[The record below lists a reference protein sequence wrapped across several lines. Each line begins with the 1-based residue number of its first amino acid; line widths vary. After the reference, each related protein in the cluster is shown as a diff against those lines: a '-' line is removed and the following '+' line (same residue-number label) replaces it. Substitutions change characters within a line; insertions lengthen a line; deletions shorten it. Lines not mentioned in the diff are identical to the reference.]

1 MSTKYHQLTV
11 REIIRETPDAI
22 TVVFEQDSERLDY
35 KPGQF
40 LTLILPIEDQKVRRS
55 YSLSTCPFLDKYP
68 AVTIKRV
75 ASGKVSN
82 YLNDQ
87 LKAGDTIEVLQ
98 PMGMFTTTL
107 VGTEQRHLIMFGGG
121 SGITPLMSIMKSVLY
136 AEPKTKV
143 SLIYAN
149 RNEESIIF
157 KNLLKALE
165 IKYDNTF
172 KVIHILEEPSPNLSA
187 LSGRIEP
194 ERLATLIAELPKL
207 PAEDTE
213 FFVCGPSGMMH
224 NVLEGLKMLDIDP
237 HRIHKES
244 FVAGITS
251 PSEGKPQEFIPSP
264 EESEVSEK
272 TTNKVVEKGLI
283 GAYKTGNEK
292 VTQAQ
297 EVTVVYDGEE
307 YTFLVEPGN
316 SILHTALALDIDL
329 PYSCQSGI
337 CTACMGKC
345 TSGRVKLDEED
356 TLTDGE
362 LQKGYVL
369 TCVGHPL
376 TPDVRI
382 EID

>member
-1 MSTKYHQLTV
+1 MSKQYHQLRV
-11 REIIRETPDAI
+11 REIIRETADAI
-22 TVVFEQDSERLDY
+22 SIVFDQGEERLQY

-40 LTLILPIEDQKVRRS
+40 LTLIIPIDGEKVRRS

-82 YLNDQ
+82 FLNDQ
-87 LKAGDTIEVLQ
+87 LKAGDTLEVME
-98 PMGMFTTTL
+98 PMGMFTTPL
-107 VGTEQRHLIMFGGG
+107 IGTEQRHLIMFGGG

-149 RNEESIIF
+149 RDKDSIIF
-157 KNLLKALE
+157 KEQIEALE
-165 IKYDNTF
+165 KKYDNTF
-172 KVIHILEEPSPNLSA
+172 RVIHILEQTSAEFRA

-194 ERLATLIAELPKL
+194 EQLGQLLRELPQH
-207 PAEDTE
+207 PPEDTE
-213 FFVCGPSGMMH
+213 YFVCGPSGMMQ
-224 NVLEGLKMLDIDP
+224 NVLEGLKMLNIAP

-244 FVAGITS
+244 FVAGVTS
-251 PSEGKPQEFIPSP
+251 PVGNKPQEFIPSP
-264 EESEVSEK
+264 QNSEVADETKDSAAEEG
-272 TTNKVVEKGLI
+272 VI
-283 GAYKTGNEK
+283 GAYKTENMSVKE
-292 VTQAQ
+292 AQ

-307 YTFLVEPGN
+307 YTFLVEPD
-316 SILHTALALDIDL
+316 STILHTALALDIDL

-345 TSGRVKLDEED
+345 TSGRVKMDEED

-362 LQKGYVL
+362 LQQGFVL

-376 TPDVRI
+376 TPNVKI
-382 EID
+382 VID